1 MLVLALA
8 EATSQLSCGA
18 GQDGDGGMAPLLSR
32 RFLSWRLPSP
42 LTVTSLPVAPPPPTP
57 LFRGGWSPFP
67 SRHHPFLQGPLLP
80 LWCRQC
86 PLSVNIPLS
95 SPPPQRHPATILFFG
110 RTGPPLARG
119 KSVSRSR
126 PTVLALWGRPPLPDT
141 PLPPGAG
148 HDWPCGSRAPSPPR
162 GRSAGVRGARCAW
175 SSRPRR

>member
-110 RTGPPLARG
+110 RTGPPFGPGEISLTLQTHGPSSLGAAPSAR
-119 KSVSRSR
+119 
-126 PTVLALWGRPPLPDT
+126 
-141 PLPPGAG
+141 
-148 HDWPCGSRAPSPPR
+148 HAPSPR
-162 GRSAGVRGARCAW
+162 GRPRLAVRVTCPIPAPRPERGG
-175 SSRPRR
+175 PRRAVCVEQ